1 MRVLVLDNYDSFTYN
16 LVQYL
21 GELGAEVEVVRNDH
35 ATVEDLLLRGYDRV
49 IVSPG
54 PCTPD
59 EAGISLE
66 AVRRFPQ
73 AGIPTLGVCLGHQ
86 ALVQAW
92 GGKVIRHQPVHGK
105 TTKVEHDGKTI
116 FRGLREPLE
125 VGRYHSL
132 VADPALPAVLE
143 RSAFGGEVVMAVRH
157 RELPA
162 EGVQFHP
169 ESVLT
174 EQGRELLAQLPRQAT
189 MSAGGDLL
197 DALDRCARLRARSE
211 PRRRRRRA
219 RGDHGRQRVGDPDR
233 RRS

>member
-1 MRVLVLDNYDSFTYN
+1 MKVLMVDNYDSFTYN

-21 GELGAEVEVVRNDH
+21 GELGADVDVVRNDR
-35 ATVEDLLLRGYDRV
+35 ATVAELLEHGYARCV
-49 IVSPG
+49 ISPG

-66 AVRRFPQ
+66 AARRLPE

-86 ALVQAW
+86 ALGQTFGARVEL
-92 GGKVIRHQPVHGK
+92 HPPVHGK
-105 TTKVEHDGKTI
+105 ATTIEHDGRTI
-116 FRGLREPLE
+116 FSGLSSPLR

-132 VADPALPAVLE
+132 VVSAELPDCLEQSAHGGGVLM
-143 RSAFGGEVVMAVRH
+143 GLRH

-174 EQGRELLAQLPRQAT
+174 DEGKLLLRNFLDGRVAGSQAA
-189 MSAGGDLL
+189 SAGETGES
-197 DALDRCARLRARSE
+197 DA
-211 PRRRRRRA
+211 
-219 RGDHGRQRVGDPDR
+219 
-233 RRS
+233 